1 MYNPGA
7 KRRGQLLSSY
17 LRNGYSMSTHHVH
30 QPIKSDDQAYTST
43 QSSMLI
49 VLSIT
54 SVVMIAEIIGGLLA
68 NSLALLSDAGHMLTD
83 ILALGLSIIA
93 MRFARK
99 PPTASK
105 TFGFYRL
112 EILAAFFNGMLLFFI
127 SFYIFYEAYNRL
139 HHPEEIKGLFMI
151 VVAAI
156 GLLANGV
163 GIVILRKSA
172 LRNLNV
178 KSAFFHIVG
187 DTISSGGVIVGGL
200 VILSTGWYIVD
211 SLIGVFIGMLILRGA
226 YSLVRESI
234 DIFLEATPKD
244 IDVEKMLS
252 DLHKIEG
259 VKDIHHLHLWTIT
272 SGIYAMSAHVL
283 IKDLLVSRS
292 AQILRQIET
301 LLQSKYNMEH
311 TTIQFESESCGDD
324 VVKDTVS

>member
-1 MYNPGA
+1 
-7 KRRGQLLSSY
+7 
-17 LRNGYSMSTHHVH
+17 MSTHHIH
-30 QPIKSDDQAYTST
+30 QPIKSDDRSYSST

-54 SVVMIAEIIGGLLA
+54 ALVMIAEIIGGLLA

-83 ILALGLSIIA
+83 ILALGLTIVA
-93 MRFARK
+93 MRFAQK
-99 PPTASK
+99 SPTASK

-112 EILAAFFNGMLLFFI
+112 EILAAFFNGILLFFI
-127 SFYIFYEAYNRL
+127 SFYIFYEAYQRL
-139 HHPEEIKGLFMI
+139 VHPEEIKGFFML

-200 VILSTGWYIVD
+200 VILYTGWNLVD
-211 SLIGVFIGMLILRGA
+211 PLIGIFIGMLILRGA

-259 VKDIHHLHLWTIT
+259 IKDIHHLHLWAIT

-292 AQILRQIET
+292 AQILNEIEE
-301 LLQSKYNMEH
+301 LLQGKYSMEH

-324 VVKDTVS
+324 LLKDTVVKQCIGTEHGY

>member
-1 MYNPGA
+1 
-7 KRRGQLLSSY
+7 
-17 LRNGYSMSTHHVH
+17 
-30 QPIKSDDQAYTST
+30 
-43 QSSMLI
+43 MLI
-49 VLSIT
+49 VLSVT
-54 SVVMIAEIIGGLLA
+54 ALVMVAEIIGGLLA

-93 MRFARK
+93 MRFAQK

-105 TFGFYRL
+105 TFGLYRL
-112 EILAAFFNGMLLFFI
+112 EILAAFFNGILLLFI
-127 SFYIFYEAYNRL
+127 SFYIFYEAYQRL
-139 HHPEEIKGLFMI
+139 VHPEEIKGLFML

-156 GLLANGV
+156 GLLANGFA
-163 GIVILRKSA
+163 IIILRKSA
-172 LRNLNV
+172 LKNLNV

-200 VILSTGWYIVD
+200 VILYTGWYIID
-211 SLIGVFIGMLILRGA
+211 SFIGIFIGMLILRGA
-226 YSLVRESI
+226 YSLVRESV

-244 IDVEKMLS
+244 INVEKMLS
-252 DLHKIEG
+252 DLRKIEG

-301 LLQSKYNMEH
+301 LLLNKYNMEH
-311 TTIQFESESCGDD
+311 TTIQFESEFCGDD
-324 VVKDTVS
+324 GVKDVVS

>member
-1 MYNPGA
+1 M
-7 KRRGQLLSSY
+7 
-17 LRNGYSMSTHHVH
+17 TVHHIH
-30 QPIKSDDQAYTST
+30 QPVTSDSRAYSAT
-43 QSSMLI
+43 QRNLLI

-54 SVVMIAEIIGGLLA
+54 AGVMVAEVIGGLLA

-83 ILALGLSIIA
+83 MLALALSIGA
-93 MRFARK
+93 MRFAQR

-127 SFYIFYEAYNRL
+127 SFYIFYEAYQRL
-139 HHPEEIKGLFMI
+139 VHPEEIRGLFML
-151 VVAAI
+151 VVAAV

-163 GIVILRKSA
+163 GIAILRKSA

-200 VILSTGWYIVD
+200 VILYTGWSLVD
-211 SLIGVFIGMLILRGA
+211 SLIGIFIGMLILRGA
-226 YSLVRESI
+226 YNLVREAI

-244 IDVEKMLS
+244 IDVEKMLD
-252 DLHKIEG
+252 DLRMIEG
-259 VKDIHHLHLWTIT
+259 VKDIHHVHLWTIT

-283 IKDLLVSRS
+283 IEDLLVSRS
-292 AQILRQIET
+292 VRILQEIEG
-301 LLQSKYNMEH
+301 LLQGKYGMEH
-311 TTIQFESESCGDD
+311 TTIQFESESCGDGLLH
-324 VVKDTVS
+324 DTISQECIGKGDGY

>member
-1 MYNPGA
+1 
-7 KRRGQLLSSY
+7 
-17 LRNGYSMSTHHVH
+17 MSNNTIH
-30 QPIKSDDQAYTST
+30 QPIQSDNQSYSST

-49 VLSIT
+49 VLLIT
-54 SVVMIAEIIGGLLA
+54 SLVMIAEVFGGLLA

-83 ILALGLSIIA
+83 ILALSLSIIA
-93 MRFARK
+93 MRFAQK

-105 TFGFYRL
+105 TFGFHRL
-112 EILAAFFNGMLLFFI
+112 EILAAFFNGIVLLCI
-127 SFYIFYEAYNRL
+127 SFYIFYEAYHRL
-139 HHPEEIKGLFMI
+139 VHPEEIKGFFML
-151 VVAAI
+151 VVATI

-178 KSAFFHIVG
+178 KSAFFHIVS

-200 VILSTGWYIVD
+200 VILSTGWYIID
-211 SLIGVFIGMLILRGA
+211 SLLGILIGLLILRGA
-226 YSLVRESI
+226 YSLVKESV

-244 IDVEKMLS
+244 INVEKMLS

-283 IKDLLVSRS
+283 IKDLLVSSS

-301 LLQSKYNMEH
+301 LLKNKYNMEH
-311 TTIQFESESCGDD
+311 MTIQFESESCGDD
-324 VVKDTVS
+324 IVKDTVS